1 MSPEMGK
8 PTAELLNCGTAELL
22 ELLELFTTVLREW
35 LLPFMLH

>member
-8 PTAELLNCGTAELL
+8 PTAELLELL